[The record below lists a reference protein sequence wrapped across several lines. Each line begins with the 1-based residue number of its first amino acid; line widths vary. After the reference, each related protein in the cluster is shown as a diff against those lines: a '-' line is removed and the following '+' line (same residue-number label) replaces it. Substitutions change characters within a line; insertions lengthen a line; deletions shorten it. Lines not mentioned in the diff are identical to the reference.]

1 MMTKA
6 WTINHLCA
14 FQLVPHMIAS
24 SHNQHLDNR
33 VQRKYL
39 KIFPVFTWPKYLQ
52 FSPWPDHLGESLDLT
67 TWVRSR
73 LPPGKCQNIWISHL
87 GFSKEVRATCMGV
100 SAVFQV
106 CKLSHRHL
114 KILKNTLPEEHIE
127 LKETLLYIYL
137 ISWNL
142 LAVDS
147 RILAGQFGSAVLIT
161 PGQDH
166 HWLWYLPSK

>member
-39 KIFPVFTWPKYLQ
+39 KIFPVFTWHKYLQ
-52 FSPWPDHLGESLDLT
+52 FSPCPDHLCESMDLI

-73 LPPGKCQNIWISHL
+73 LPTEKYQNIWISHL
-87 GFSKEVRATCMGV
+87 GFTKVVCARWEPGSYHLGEVQAPTWKMSKYLDLSPGFHQGGKSHTHGRVCCV
-100 SAVFQV
+100 SGGLA
-106 CKLSHRHL
+106 LSQRPSNDIAR
-114 KILKNTLPEEHIE
+114 KKSSS
-127 LKETLLYIYL
+127 YL
-137 ISWNL
+137 IE
-142 LAVDS
+142 
-147 RILAGQFGSAVLIT
+147 G
-161 PGQDH
+161 
-166 HWLWYLPSK
+166 